1 VMVVC
6 MFVLGRE
13 RQTGI
18 LQAAPEQIL
27 NNWSD
32 DDKSKAGAKAA
43 VAAAA
48 AAKAP
53 APDTALHADHLLF
66 SIWSKA

>member
-1 VMVVC
+1 MVVVVVVMVVVVVVVVVVVC

-18 LQAAPEQIL
+18 LQAAPKQIL
-27 NNWSD
+27 NDWSD
-32 DDKSKAGAKAA
+32 GDKSKAAAKA

-48 AAKAP
+48 A
-53 APDTALHADHLLF
+53 T
-66 SIWSKA
+66 